1 MEEEQ
6 VHLFSRRVLSLV
18 RWDERG
24 SDWYFWLRAAIYSGD
39 NRGNQ
44 SRLCGYKFQKIYRG
58 DGRLIL
64 HITKTKLEYRQSW
77 LCQELLGKLLQRHFV
92 WSYRLFWTNDS
103 QPILYVG
110 LKHLAF
116 VNVICKQKHTFTN
129 KKKNVW
135 RYFIRHRKCGK
146 DIFFPL
152 FFFVRLKS
160 LFLSFSI
167 LTTRG
172 WSSGLPLWPK

>member
-1 MEEEQ
+1 MYFLLYDEMNEAQTGISGSEQPFILVTTEETKAGC
-6 VHLFSRRVLSLV
+6 VVTSFRKYT
-18 RWDERG
+18 G
-24 SDWYFWLRAAIYSGD
+24 
-39 NRGNQ
+39 
-44 SRLCGYKFQKIYRG
+44 G

-77 LCQELLGKLLQRHFV
+77 LCQELLGKLLQRHFL

-172 WSSGLPLWPK
+172 WSSWLPLWPK

>member
-64 HITKTKLEYRQSW
+64 HITKTKLW

-129 KKKNVW
+129 KKKKNLW

-152 FFFVRLKS
+152 FLFVRLKS

-167 LTTRG
+167 LTTRC